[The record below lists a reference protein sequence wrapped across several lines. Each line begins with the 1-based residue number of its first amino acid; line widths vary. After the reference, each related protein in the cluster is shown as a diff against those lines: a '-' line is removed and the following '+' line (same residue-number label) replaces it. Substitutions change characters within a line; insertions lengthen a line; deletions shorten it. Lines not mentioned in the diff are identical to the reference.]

1 MRNFYR
7 ATFHCFLFAL
17 GFVAACDQDDISSR
31 EGEWEPIA
39 CSASDRECPVATEC
53 LDDAGAA
60 CDFEKDPKCVGE
72 CYPVDGLCGG
82 PLHIACAE
90 GWICVDLADD
100 CDLERDNDC
109 LGGCRPAPDAEP
121 QPDLSPIGPC
131 GGKDGAVCPEGE
143 YCADLDDS
151 CHPERGH
158 EGCEGVCRPEEQ
170 PLVCGGL
177 AGLRCPGKLAC
188 VDDATDECDPDAG
201 DTDCIGTC
209 QERPSRRRYVSHS
222 REECAVIQFPCA
234 YDWKPFFEETGCGC
248 EPK

>member
-72 CYPVDGLCGG
+72 CHPVDGLCGG

-90 GWICVDLADD
+90 GWVCVDLADD

-121 QPDLSPIGPC
+121 QPHLP
-131 GGKDGAVCPEGE
+131 A
-143 YCADLDDS
+143 AA
-151 CHPERGH
+151 R
-158 EGCEGVCRPEEQ
+158 RP
-170 PLVCGGL
+170 G
-177 AGLRCPGKLAC
+177 
-188 VDDATDECDPDAG
+188 
-201 DTDCIGTC
+201 
-209 QERPSRRRYVSHS
+209 HS
-222 REECAVIQFPCA
+222 RDRRSGE
-234 YDWKPFFEETGCGC
+234 
-248 EPK
+248 